1 MNKNPDIERLH
12 LITHVYDDYSP
23 YEQSLHALLGGCKW
37 IQLRMKKTDTDVI
50 KAEAEK
56 ILTLKNKFDF
66 TLIIND
72 NPELA
77 LMVGADGVHLGKQDM
92 SPSEARKIL
101 GNQFIIGGT
110 ANTINDIEH
119 LIGEGVDYIGLGPFR
134 FTSTKEN
141 LSPILGIDGY
151 QDIFN
156 QMQKRDISI
165 PIVCIGGILLKDA
178 PELLETGMHGL
189 AVSSAILRAKSPEL
203 ATKSWINTIQDA
215 KDQRSKDSTQIH
227 KHSKSV

>member
-1 MNKNPDIERLH
+1 MNKKSDIEQLH

-77 LMVGADGVHLGKQDM
+77 LLIGADGVHLGKQDM
-92 SPSEARKIL
+92 SPSEAKKIL
-101 GNQFIIGGT
+101 GNRFIIGGT

-119 LIGEGVDYIGLGPFR
+119 LIREGVDYIGLGPFR
-134 FTSTKEN
+134 FTSTKKN
-141 LSPILGIDGY
+141 LSPILGIEGY

-165 PIVCIGGILLKDA
+165 PIVGIGGVLLEDAPDLLK
-178 PELLETGMHGL
+178 TGMHGL
-189 AVSSAILRAKSPEL
+189 AVSSAILRAKSPEQ
-203 ATKSWINTIQDA
+203 ATKSWMKTIQH
-215 KDQRSKDSTQIH
+215 SKNRPTTDSTQNN